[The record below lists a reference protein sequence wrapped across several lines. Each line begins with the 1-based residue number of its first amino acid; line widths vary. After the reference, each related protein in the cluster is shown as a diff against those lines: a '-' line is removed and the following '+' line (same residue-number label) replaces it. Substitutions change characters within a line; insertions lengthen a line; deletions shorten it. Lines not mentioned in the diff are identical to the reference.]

1 MKGLTT
7 KSEIDILKG
16 FGLENLTV
24 HIQRDESTQ
33 KWCIQIKT
41 TLPNQEDQIYFI
53 ERQKG
58 GMRTFAHLE
67 DAIRAAR
74 TKFGKAQNFEIFI
87 EKMKFI
93 LGSDDGDNQ
102 SGEGTPEED
111 NE

>member
-24 HIQRDESTQ
+24 HIQRDDSTQ
-33 KWCIQIKT
+33 KWCIQISTKEGQ
-41 TLPNQEDQIYFI
+41 LYFI

-58 GMRTFAHLE
+58 GMRTFVHLE

-74 TKFGKAQNFEIFI
+74 QKFGKIPNFEIFI
-87 EKMKFI
+87 EKMKFC
-93 LGSDDGDNQ
+93 LESDDGECE
-102 SGEGTPEED
+102 SGEGTHQED
-111 NE
+111 DE